1 MQILVM
7 LVLKSLDCQNA
18 DKLFIVYDNKKC
30 ANHLNNFEED
40 SMKTQE
46 QIIQSTHR
54 GMDIIFRTVRAMPE
68 DKLDWKPMD
77 AGRSA
82 LDQLQECSWS
92 PNFYRMVLEQKTF
105 PELDE
110 NFFDEASKQRKQ
122 WTTIDLCEE
131 HCKENTEKL
140 CSVIRSLSDED
151 LSTTIHIPTRGI
163 DLSLA
168 DIALSHFAHMQYHT
182 GQINYIQTL
191 YGDADMH

>member
-1 MQILVM
+1 
-7 LVLKSLDCQNA
+7 
-18 DKLFIVYDNKKC
+18 
-30 ANHLNNFEED
+30 
-40 SMKTQE
+40 MKTQE

-77 AGRSA
+77 EGRSA

-92 PNFYRMVLEQKTF
+92 PNFYRMVLEQKAF

-110 NFFDEASKQRKQ
+110 NFFEDASKERKT
-122 WTTIDLCEE
+122 WTSIDQCEAA
-131 HCKENTEKL
+131 CKANTEKL
-140 CSVIRSLSDED
+140 CAVINTLSNED
-151 LSTTIHIPTRGI
+151 LVQTIHIPSRGI

-191 YGDADMH
+191 YGDNDTH